1 MCCLVHRYEGCL
13 SILKKL
19 VELRQEDARVTHNK
33 AVAEYLLSNLT
44 KTDEFRKTLQNV
56 EIQFEKDAE
65 SNGTSASTTEKSV
78 LLFNKA
84 LIHHRVCLLQHHH
97 YNYYYN
103 YLHSCINILKP
114 AIFLKTWLVCTNH

>member
-1 MCCLVHRYEGCL
+1 MYSVFRYESCL

-33 AVAEYLLSNLT
+33 AVAEYLLSNYT
-44 KTDEFRKTLQNV
+44 KTDEFRRTLQSV

-65 SNGTSASTTEKSV
+65 SNGSSTGVTEKSV

-84 LIHHRVCLLQHHH
+84 LIHHRV
-97 YNYYYN
+97 YNN
-103 YLHSCINILKP
+103 TSSL
-114 AIFLKTWLVCTNH
+114 